1 MNLALFFTK
10 QLSIE
15 KINKPMIMLIT
26 YSSLNLLFFIM
37 FITLAL
43 YQAIVKTKIHLLKK
57 YKYYVIIS
65 NILIIVMSIVI
76 PIKLSIDTSL
86 LIIYIILVGAN
97 PLYIFFQFYCLYNIR
112 KKIQEFHGDLNA
124 KIKRTISKYLLGYP
138 VVYFL
143 MQIAYLVLLPI
154 GFIRKDAIGFDLFQM
169 YFSISLFYP
178 IFIALVHMIAEQYSK
193 FMFFILLRDSDDD
206 EEENLFDYLLRT
218 NRRNRFNY
226 LDLLPNSALTYSGFT

>member
-1 MNLALFFTK
+1 
-10 QLSIE
+10 
-15 KINKPMIMLIT
+15 
-26 YSSLNLLFFIM
+26 
-37 FITLAL
+37 
-43 YQAIVKTKIHLLKK
+43 
-57 YKYYVIIS
+57 
-65 NILIIVMSIVI
+65 
-76 PIKLSIDTSL
+76 
-86 LIIYIILVGAN
+86 
-97 PLYIFFQFYCLYNIR
+97 
-112 KKIQEFHGDLNA
+112 
-124 KIKRTISKYLLGYP
+124 
-138 VVYFL
+138 